1 MSVDERLRSALKD
14 QAETFLP
21 AVETALDRVHA
32 EGRAARWRTA
42 AVGIIG
48 AAATVAVVG
57 GAVVWLGLPDP
68 ASTPPTSNPSSSV
81 SDATPGASSSPSPL
95 RGTISAEVSRPA
107 TLAGMWRMQLHGNGT
122 MDVEP
127 PAGYAGDI
135 EGALFTADSSV
146 MQTTLFHADLCAGD
160 GAGIYEWLEV
170 DGRIHFDVVSD
181 RCAQRLR
188 LFEKSTWVLST
199 APSGRG

>member
-1 MSVDERLRSALKD
+1 
-14 QAETFLP
+14 
-21 AVETALDRVHA
+21 
-32 EGRAARWRTA
+32 
-42 AVGIIG
+42 
-48 AAATVAVVG
+48 
-57 GAVVWLGLPDP
+57 
-68 ASTPPTSNPSSSV
+68 
-81 SDATPGASSSPSPL
+81 
-95 RGTISAEVSRPA
+95 
-107 TLAGMWRMQLHGNGT
+107 

>member
-14 QAETFLP
+14 QAGTFLP

-57 GAVVWLGLPDP
+57 GAVAWLGLPDP

-81 SDATPGASSSPSPL
+81 SDATPGPSSSPSPL
-95 RGTISAEVSRPA
+95 RLLQTRKKRCPA
-107 TLAGMWRMQLHGNGT
+107 IRSSTAGMPIPR
-122 MDVEP
+122 V
-127 PAGYAGDI
+127 
-135 EGALFTADSSV
+135 
-146 MQTTLFHADLCAGD
+146 
-160 GAGIYEWLEV
+160 
-170 DGRIHFDVVSD
+170 
-181 RCAQRLR
+181 
-188 LFEKSTWVLST
+188 
-199 APSGRG
+199 